1 MFNMYKYL
9 WFFGT
14 KPVDGTAKIL
24 PANKEVFVKKNQSV
38 LEAA

>member
-9 WFFGT
+9 WFYGT

-24 PANKEVFVKKNQSV
+24 PSEKEVFVTQNQSV